1 MSARARAVR
10 GLETLEIAFPLEKGP
25 LFRPG
30 ALLRSRSRSRKG
42 HLPPKSASRAPRERP
57 RPPQE
62 RPRAPQERPKS
73 SQESLKS
80 AQERPKSAPRA
91 AKSAPRAPKR
101 APRAPHERVPKNYIE
116 ARAASRARAA
126 ARASASRARAASSDQ
141 FCCVSKSSQLHGFI
155 TDRLTDQ

>member
-1 MSARARAVR
+1 MYKKDEQKKIRA
-10 GLETLEIAFPLEKGP
+10 AFPLEEGP

-42 HLPPKSASRAPRERP
+42 HFPPKSASRAPQERP

-73 SQESLKS
+73 SQECLKS

-91 AKSAPRAPKR
+91 AKSAQESPKS
-101 APRAPHERVPKNYIE
+101 APRACAQKIILKPGPLPGPGLLPEPVLPGPGPLPVISFVVFPNHLNSTALSLI
-116 ARAASRARAA
+116 A
-126 ARASASRARAASSDQ
+126 
-141 FCCVSKSSQLHGFI
+141 
-155 TDRLTDQ
+155 